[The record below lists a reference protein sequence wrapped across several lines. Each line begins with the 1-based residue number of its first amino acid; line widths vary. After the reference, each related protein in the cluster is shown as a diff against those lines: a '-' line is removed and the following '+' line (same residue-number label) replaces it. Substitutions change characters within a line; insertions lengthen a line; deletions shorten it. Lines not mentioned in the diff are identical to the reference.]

1 MRMALVLGLAAALA
15 TASRA
20 DDKKDKAPLDPAKLE
35 GTWTFVSGVKN
46 GAKASEEG
54 LKSAV
59 KITKDKLTMGE
70 GDMKFEFKYT
80 VNAKATPAEIDLEMT
95 AGPVGAGSKA
105 KGLIALDG
113 DELKLCYTPEDRPKE
128 FSGEKAFLF
137 VLKRKKD

>member
-15 TASRA
+15 TGSRA

-35 GTWTFVSGVKN
+35 GTWTF
-46 GAKASEEG
+46 
-54 LKSAV
+54 
-59 KITKDKLTMGE
+59 TKDKLTMGE

-80 VNAKATPAEIDLEMT
+80 VDAKASPATIDLEMT
-95 AGPVGAGSKA
+95 SGPVGAGSKA

-113 DELKLCYTPEDRPKE
+113 DELKLCYSPEDRPKE